1 MDALS
6 AIKAHFAD
14 EPRVFIL
21 SDRLNAMQ
29 YKGYVKRLCGL
40 VTARTHVSVAAYSTF
55 VPTLVIGYS
64 VKARGI
70 ARDLFGSEEGHLI
83 PAQELSGETEL
94 IAAYDALMRRGEAER
109 EQLKARMP
117 SYMAGRGRDD
127 CGCSGFGGRKTGMRQ
142 TVRKNPAECTGCGAC
157 VSICP
162 KQAIVMQPDT
172 EGFLYPKVDGEK
184 CISCDLC
191 EKRCPAGREMP
202 EHHARLLG
210 AQAKDEALRRQ
221 SSSGGVFTL
230 LAREVIR
237 RGGVVFGAAFGENMR
252 VEHVGA
258 FDETELSGMRGS
270 KYVQSDATDAIGNAV
285 SLLKREIPV
294 LFSGTPCQI
303 NGLLAALGNTK
314 SDKLLTVDFVCHGV
328 PSPGV
333 FASYLVEL
341 EKKHGSRV
349 SAYTFRDKRLGWK
362 NFSAVATF
370 ENGEEHAGTQT
381 TEPYLYGFLQNL
393 YLRSVL
399 PFVQSASR

>member
-1 MDALS
+1 
-6 AIKAHFAD
+6 
-14 EPRVFIL
+14 
-21 SDRLNAMQ
+21 
-29 YKGYVKRLCGL
+29 
-40 VTARTHVSVAAYSTF
+40 
-55 VPTLVIGYS
+55 
-64 VKARGI
+64 
-70 ARDLFGSEEGHLI
+70 
-83 PAQELSGETEL
+83 
-94 IAAYDALMRRGEAER
+94 
-109 EQLKARMP
+109 
-117 SYMAGRGRDD
+117 
-127 CGCSGFGGRKTGMRQ
+127 MRQ

-341 EKKHGSRV
+341 EKSTEAAFWPIHSAINGWDGRTFPPSRHLKTGRNTRVRRRQNPIYTVFCKICICDRPAIRAV
-349 SAYTFRDKRLGWK
+349 SFAVSVTRRISRWLICGERRRFAPNGMTIRAFPLSWLIRRRADRRL
-362 NFSAVATF
+362 NRAECSSTRF
-370 ENGEEHAGTQT
+370 
-381 TEPYLYGFLQNL
+381 
-393 YLRSVL
+393 
-399 PFVQSASR
+399 QSGISRE